1 MSGPLPGT
9 DERVALA
16 PGVVMRPA
24 RITDAAALA
33 EAYRANREHLRPFEP
48 ARTDAFFTSAGQRAQ
63 LAGRVA
69 ERAAGSGLPY
79 LIAEGDRIIGRCD
92 LFAVKR
98 GAALS
103 ASLGYWIDRERQGAG
118 LATAAAR
125 QAVRIARAAG
135 LHRLEASTLVGN
147 GGSERVLSR
156 AGFTAIGVAPAYLRI
171 DGTWS
176 DHTLWQRVVDGAR

>member
-9 DERVALA
+9 DERVELA
-16 PGVVMRPA
+16 AGVVMRPA

-69 ERAAGSGLPY
+69 ERAGGSGLPY
-79 LIAEGDRIIGRCD
+79 LVVEGDRVIGRCD

-98 GAALS
+98 GAAQS
-103 ASLGYWIDRERQGAG
+103 ASLGYWIDRERQGRG
-118 LATAAAR
+118 LATAAAAH
-125 QAVRIARAAG
+125 AVRIARAAG

-147 GGSERVLSR
+147 GGSEAVLTR
-156 AGFTAIGVAPAYLRI
+156 AGFTPIGVASAYLRI
-171 DGTWS
+171 DGTWC
-176 DHTLWQRVVDGAR
+176 DHTLWQRVVDGPR

>member
-1 MSGPLPGT
+1 MSAPLPGA
-9 DERVALA
+9 DERVTLA
-16 PGVVMRPA
+16 PGIVMRPA
-24 RITDAAALA
+24 RLGDAAALA
-33 EAYRANREHLRPFEP
+33 EAYRENREHLRPFEP
-48 ARTDAFFTSAGQRAQ
+48 ARTDAFFTAAGQRAQ

-79 LIAEGDRIIGRCD
+79 LVVEGDRVVGRCD

-98 GAALS
+98 GAAQS
-103 ASLGYWIDRERQGAG
+103 ASLGYWIHRERQGAG
-118 LATAAAR
+118 LATAAAE

-147 GGSERVLSR
+147 VGSEHVLRR
-156 AGFTAIGVAPAYLRI
+156 AGFQAIGVAAAYLRI
-171 DGTWS
+171 DGTWC

>member
-1 MSGPLPGT
+1 MSGPPPGT
-9 DERVALA
+9 DERAVLA
-16 PGVVMRPA
+16 DGVVMRPA

-33 EAYRANREHLRPFEP
+33 AAYRDNREHLRPFEP
-48 ARTDAFFTSAGQRAQ
+48 ARTDAFFTAAGQRAQ
-63 LAGRVA
+63 LAGRIA

-79 LIAEGDRIIGRCD
+79 LVVEGDRIIGRCD

-98 GAALS
+98 GAAQS

-125 QAVRIARAAG
+125 EAVRIARAAG

-147 GGSERVLSR
+147 GGSEEVLTR
-156 AGFTAIGVAPAYLRI
+156 AGFARVGIAPAYLRI
-171 DGTWS
+171 DGAWS

>member
-1 MSGPLPGT
+1 MSGPPPGT
-9 DERVALA
+9 DERAVLA
-16 PGVVMRPA
+16 DGIVMRPA

-33 EAYRANREHLRPFEP
+33 AAYRANREHLRPFEP

-63 LAGRVA
+63 LAGRIA

-79 LIAEGDRIIGRCD
+79 LVVEGDRIIGRCD

-98 GAALS
+98 GAAQS

-125 QAVRIARAAG
+125 EAVRIARAAG

-147 GGSERVLSR
+147 GGSEEVLTR
-156 AGFTAIGVAPAYLRI
+156 AGFDAIGIAPAYLRI
-171 DGTWS
+171 DGAWS

>member
-1 MSGPLPGT
+1 MSGGPPGA

-16 PGVVMRPA
+16 DGVVMRPA

-79 LIAEGDRIIGRCD
+79 LIAQDDRIIGRCD

-98 GAALS
+98 GAAQS

-147 GGSERVLSR
+147 AASEHVLAA
-156 AGFTAIGVAPAYLRI
+156 AGFTRIGVAPAYLRI
-171 DGTWS
+171 DGAWS

>member
-1 MSGPLPGT
+1 VSAPPPGA
-9 DERVALA
+9 DERTELA

-24 RITDAAALA
+24 HIGDAAALA
-33 EAYRANREHLRPFEP
+33 AAYRDNRDHLRPFEP

-79 LIAEGDRIIGRCD
+79 LVVEGGRVIGRCD
-92 LFAVKR
+92 LFAVRR
-98 GAALS
+98 GAAQS

-147 GGSERVLSR
+147 VGSEHVLR
-156 AGFTAIGVAPAYLRI
+156 AAGFSAIGVAPAYLRI
-171 DGTWS
+171 DGAWS
-176 DHTLWQRVVDGAR
+176 DHTLWQRVVDGAP

>member
-1 MSGPLPGT
+1 VSGPLPGT
-9 DERVALA
+9 DERAVLA
-16 PGVVMRPA
+16 DGVVMRPA

-33 EAYRANREHLRPFEP
+33 AAYRANREHLRPFEP
-48 ARTDAFFTSAGQRAQ
+48 ARTDAFFTAAGQRAQ

-79 LIAEGDRIIGRCD
+79 LVVEGDRIIGRCD

-98 GAALS
+98 GAAQS

-147 GGSERVLSR
+147 GGSESVLTR

-171 DGTWS
+171 DGAWS
-176 DHTLWQRVVDGAR
+176 DHTLWQRVVDGAP